1 MSQMYHIYNGNILIL
16 VGGVYKCSKLKML
29 GFNVVPSAT
38 WDLDSRRHGTLTQ
51 SMASRGPGRRESR
64 ALLPYCSCYC
74 YWKIISFAFLVCIHI
89 DTKYVKWEQRSV
101 NFLKFWSTLVHVHNC
116 FQINFV
122 PFFWQN
128 EGKTWLERSNETG
141 QLLSKGLF
149 HSFHQS
155 GLKRNYLSLLSYSDN
170 FTFSFINDIKL
181 TTGQC
186 EMV

>member
-64 ALLPYCSCYC
+64 SLLPYCYC
-74 YWKIISFAFLVCIHI
+74 YWKIISFAFLVCIPI

-122 PFFWQN
+122 PFFGQN
-128 EGKTWLERSNETG
+128 EGKPAMRDRMKQVSCSQRDCFTVSTKVG
-141 QLLSKGLF
+141 SKGIICPYYHIQIILHF
-149 HSFHQS
+149 
-155 GLKRNYLSLLSYSDN
+155 LS
-170 FTFSFINDIKL
+170 
-181 TTGQC
+181 
-186 EMV
+186 

>member
-1 MSQMYHIYNGNILIL
+1 MSQMYHIYNGNTLIL

-38 WDLDSRRHGTLTQ
+38 WDLDSRRYGTLTQ

-64 ALLPYCSCYC
+64 SLLPYCYCYC

-101 NFLKFWSTLVHVHNC
+101 NFLKFWSTLVHMHNC

-122 PFFWQN
+122 PFFLAKWR
-128 EGKTWLERSNETG
+128 KTWAWEIEWNRSVALKGTVSQFPPKWAQKE
-141 QLLSKGLF
+141 LSVPIIIF
-149 HSFHQS
+149 
-155 GLKRNYLSLLSYSDN
+155 R
-170 FTFSFINDIKL
+170 
-181 TTGQC
+181 
-186 EMV
+186 